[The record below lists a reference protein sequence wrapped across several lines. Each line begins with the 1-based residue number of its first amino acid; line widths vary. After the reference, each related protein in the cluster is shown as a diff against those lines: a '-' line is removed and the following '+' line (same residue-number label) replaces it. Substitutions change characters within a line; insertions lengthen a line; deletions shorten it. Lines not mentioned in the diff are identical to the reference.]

1 MQNKVYVTETPGNKV
16 SITEDNAVVQVL
28 TETVKVNTIGIQ
40 GPPGSGDKTYVHVQN
55 TPAAVWTVSH
65 NLGKKSTVVVVDSAD
80 EVVYG
85 EINYVDNN
93 TITLTFVGAFS
104 GKAYFN

>member
-1 MQNKVYVTETPGNKV
+1 MRNKVNVTESPGNKV
-16 SITEDNAVVQVL
+16 SIVEDNAVVQVL

-40 GPPGSGDKTYVHVQN
+40 GPPGSGDKQYTHVQN
-55 TPAAVWTVSH
+55 SPSASWTVLH
-65 NLGKKSTVVVVDSAD
+65 NLGKKASVVVVDSAD

-85 EINYVDNN
+85 EIEYIDDN